1 MKQILTTLFCF
12 VSVMLSCEKPADGI
26 VINPPTKPTTP
37 TTPTTPETPETPE
50 NPEQPQDPGTPVV
63 APDGYVIVGYVTSW
77 GNRIPDPTYL
87 THINYAFGKVDSD
100 FETLKI
106 SGESRLKKIVAL
118 KSSHPQLKV
127 VLSIGGWGAGN
138 FSEMAADEAHR
149 KQFCQNCLNAVKK
162 FNLDGIDLDWEYPTS
177 SSAGISSSPADK
189 QNFTLLVKD
198 LRAVLGSDKLL
209 TMASSSSAKYVN
221 FKDFIDYMNFVNLM
235 TYDMGDPPY
244 HNAGLYKSGK
254 TRRSCD
260 ESVTLHYQAGVP
272 YDKIVLG
279 MPFYG
284 RDDEKTKPF
293 TAGDDDNFVY
303 YCDITKGD
311 YTECWDA
318 TAMVPYLTDAAGTM
332 MLSYDNETSI
342 GLKADYVKQKGLKGA
357 MYWAIEGDDSNW
369 TLSKAIAGRLIGW
382 TDPNPPQQQEAF
394 LATNQYVEK
403 FLEEVNYPCT
413 NNPDT
418 DKEYSY
424 SSVIGY
430 PGGGP
435 SENNIEIPPTYTIT
449 WTATESSQKLRV
461 WEGSWSREYSLSG
474 GVGSQDIT
482 NLVPGTTYNWQ
493 VTASGNAV
501 VASGTFDTRGLLH
514 QVYFTPNVRNG
525 RDLGG
530 YKGFGGKTTVYHKLY
545 RGGRIDKKYCNEEG
559 RKEMLA
565 EGIRAEVDLRE
576 ASDVPSSSPL
586 GSSVAFYAPGFD
598 SGYNHMVRDNPE
610 KVKNT
615 FCWVVARLRENK
627 PVYFH
632 CAAGRDRTATLAVLL
647 EGALGVSENDMA
659 KDYELT
665 YFSPA
670 DWGMSTDDN
679 GNPYYGHVR
688 TTYSYKS
695 IRKTIFNQ
703 TDSGTYQERIVKYLL
718 KIGVPQKDIDDLRNI
733 MLK

>member
-1 MKQILTTLFCF
+1 MNFIAKLAWTGLMAILLAAPLQAQKQIVVAYVTSGSDELPDMSLMTHIDYAFGHVNETF
-12 VSVMLSCEKPADGI
+12 DGI
-26 VINPPTKPTTP
+26 VISR
-37 TTPTTPETPETPE
+37 PERLE
-50 NPEQPQDPGTPVV
+50 
-63 APDGYVIVGYVTSW
+63 AIVSAKGEV
-77 GNRIPDPTYL
+77 
-87 THINYAFGKVDSD
+87 KVC
-100 FETLKI
+100 
-106 SGESRLKKIVAL
+106 
-118 KSSHPQLKV
+118 
-127 VLSIGGWGAGN
+127 LSVGGWGSGR
-138 FSEMAADEAHR
+138 FSEMAATEAGR
-149 KQFCQNCLNAVKK
+149 KAFARDCARVIEEYG
-162 FNLDGIDLDWEYPTS
+162 LDGIDLDWEYPTS

-272 YDKIVLG
+272 FDKIVLG

-303 YCDITKGD
+303 YCDIAKGD

-332 MLSYDNETSI
+332 MLSYDDETSI

-369 TLSKAIAGRLIGW
+369 TLSKAIAGRLIDW

-435 SENNIEIPPTYTIT
+435 SENNEEIPPTYTIT
-449 WTATESSQKLRV
+449 WTAAESSQKLRV
-461 WEGSWSREYSLSG
+461 WEGSCSREYSLSG

-493 VTASGNAV
+493 VTASNTL
-501 VASGTFDTRGLLH
+501 VAQGSFDTRGLLH

-545 RGGRIDKKYCNEEG
+545 RGGRIDKKYCNETG

-659 KDYELT
+659 KDYEHT